1 MGEGPQKGRRGS
13 EPPPASK
20 PPCAANSSVCH
31 TGYTTCYH
39 PQAVSQMVNSVD
51 TNLLFSSKQPRV
63 CRRPSQPT
71 SGV

>member
-1 MGEGPQKGRRGS
+1 MRGPGRAGEGLSPH
-13 EPPPASK
+13 PPAS
-20 PPCAANSSVCH
+20 PLAPASSSVCH
-31 TGYTTCYH
+31 TGYTICYH

-63 CRRPSQPT
+63 RRRPSQPT